1 MILDEVLDAPGTGG
15 ASSST
20 AGSGVRDPPQAEHST
35 RESETTAMVSLPKE
49 PDYMPSLGSCLAA
62 AATVAGVAIGCIF
75 KPQIKD
81 PKKPP
86 PGKTT
91 IRFDMSDYARDAVRH
106 YCDVVGRNVK
116 IKQVPTPF
124 VDESSL
130 PQELENQ
137 RGELAGHASS
147 ALMKALWLCRLA
159 RPDVQRAV
167 QFLATKVTR
176 WSVNDD
182 KGPTA
187 SFVTCGPQGTISS
200 RARS

>member
-1 MILDEVLDAPGTGG
+1 MVLKYQLSPDHWFNLDCYNHISFTSFSPAFRIVVG
-15 ASSST
+15 
-20 AGSGVRDPPQAEHST
+20 
-35 RESETTAMVSLPKE
+35 MFF
-49 PDYMPSLGSCLAA
+49 AA
-62 AATVAGVAIGCIF
+62 AATVTGVTIGCIF
-75 KPQIKD
+75 EPKVKD
-81 PKKPP
+81 PNKPP

-91 IRFDMSDYARDAVRH
+91 IRFDMSDCARDAVRH

-130 PQELENQ
+130 PPELETQ

-176 WSVNDD
+176 WSVN
-182 KGPTA
+182 
-187 SFVTCGPQGTISS
+187 Q
-200 RARS
+200 